1 MILGYEVMNLS
12 KTTHWETLLLKYDP
26 VNSVLFGQW
35 TENKVISF
43 MSTLVATGMT
53 VKERI
58 GVRKFDFQV
67 NKSLEEVPP

>member
-26 VNSVLFGQW
+26 VNSVLFGQS

-43 MSTLVATGMT
+43 MSTLVAAGT
-53 VKERI
+53 
-58 GVRKFDFQV
+58 DC
-67 NKSLEEVPP
+67 EEKDWSEEI